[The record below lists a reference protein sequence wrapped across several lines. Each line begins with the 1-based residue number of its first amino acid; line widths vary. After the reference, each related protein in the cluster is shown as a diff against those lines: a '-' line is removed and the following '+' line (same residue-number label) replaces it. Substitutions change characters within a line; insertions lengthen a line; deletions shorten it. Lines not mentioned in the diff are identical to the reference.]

1 MFVHGFRRPARS
13 SRGFVLVAAALC
25 ALCVGL
31 VRIPAT
37 HADGPRWRPLPWRP
51 RAAITCPADMTP
63 VVGQFCPD
71 AAQACLAWSG
81 DRRGRCLQF
90 AAPSRCLSRTRVS
103 MAYCMDR
110 YEWPNQPGVHP
121 DVMVT
126 FEEAASLCRGRGRRL
141 CSEREWTFACEGESM
156 LPYPY
161 GFERDP
167 TACTI
172 DHFARAPNR
181 TLLAHPITAMT
192 EAARVYEAS
201 ASGAMPRCRSP
212 FGAMDLTGNVDE
224 WVVNET
230 SLPYPS
236 SLMGGFWG
244 HVRTRCRAMTRSH
257 GPGFRYYQIG
267 FRCCEGRAGAHGGSV
282 RGMVAAGP

>member
-1 MFVHGFRRPARS
+1 MFARPTRPAR
-13 SRGFVLVAAALC
+13 GAVLAAAAVCALVA
-25 ALCVGL
+25 GL
-31 VRIPAT
+31 VAVRPT
-37 HADGPRWRPLPWRP
+37 RADGPRWRPLPWRDEAP
-51 RAAITCPADMTP
+51 IACPPDMTA

-71 AAQACLAWSG
+71 AEQTCLEWSDDG
-81 DRRGRCLQF
+81 RGRCLRF
-90 AAPSRCLSRTRVS
+90 ASPSRCLSRARVP

-110 YEWPNQPGVHP
+110 YEWPDQPGVHP

-126 FEEAASLCRGRGRRL
+126 FEEAESLCRGRGRRL

-172 DHFARAPNR
+172 DHFARPPDRA
-181 TLLAHPITAMT
+181 LLHDPITAMI
-192 EAARVYEAS
+192 EASRVYEAS

-212 FGAMDLTGNVDE
+212 FGVMDLTGNVDE

-230 SLPYPS
+230 GLPFAS

-244 HVRTRCRAMTRSH
+244 HVRTRCRASTRSH
-257 GPGFRYYQIG
+257 GTDFRYYQIG
-267 FRCCEGRAGAHGGSV
+267 FRCCDAAGRRDDPA
-282 RGMVAAGP
+282 RGMVATGP